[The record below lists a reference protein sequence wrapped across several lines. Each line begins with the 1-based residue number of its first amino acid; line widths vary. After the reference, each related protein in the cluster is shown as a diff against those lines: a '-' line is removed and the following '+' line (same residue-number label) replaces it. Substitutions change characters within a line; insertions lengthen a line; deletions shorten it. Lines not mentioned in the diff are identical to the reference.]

1 MSELSV
7 EVSDLTKIY
16 RAGLKKNRVTALKNF
31 SLNVSSG
38 NIFGLLGPNGAG
50 KTTLIKIL
58 LGITFP
64 TDGNARILGESIYN
78 FEIKKRVG
86 YLPENH
92 RFPPY
97 FTADQL
103 LKFVAEIT
111 GYESKN
117 INTRIDELLD
127 LVKMHRWKKT
137 KIKKYSK
144 GMMQRIGLAQSL
156 INDPDLIFLD
166 EPTDGVDPIG
176 RKEIRDILSELKSQG
191 KTIFVNSH
199 LLSEVELIS
208 DRVAILNKGELITE
222 GTVEDITTNKEL
234 YKISFDSSIPSD
246 LMDNSLKEYSLR
258 NVENNSYTVKVN
270 DISSLNKF
278 IDEVRKLN
286 LNIHSIVPQRSSLE
300 EMFITLIKE
309 SDEKNNK

>member
-1 MSELSV
+1 MSEISV
-7 EVSDLTKIY
+7 DVKNLTKIY

-31 SLNVSSG
+31 SLSVESG

-50 KTTLIKIL
+50 KTTLVKVL

-64 TDGNARILGESIYN
+64 TDGDAKLLGESIYN
-78 FEIKKRVG
+78 FQVRQRIG

-97 FTADQL
+97 FTAEQL
-103 LKFVAEIT
+103 LKFVAELT
-111 GYESKN
+111 GYDNKN
-117 INTRIDELLD
+117 INLRIDELLE
-127 LVKMHRWKKT
+127 LVKMLRWKKT

-144 GMMQRIGLAQSL
+144 GMMQRIGLAQAL

-176 RKEIRDILSELKSQG
+176 RKEIRDILSELKSKG

-234 YKISFDSSIPSD
+234 YKISFDSPVPESLIEND
-246 LMDNSLKEYSLR
+246 LREFSVR
-258 NVENNSYTVKVN
+258 AGENYSYTLKVN

-278 IDEVRKLN
+278 IDEVRKHN

>member
-1 MSELSV
+1 MNELSV
-7 EVSDLTKIY
+7 EVNGLTKIY

-31 SLNVSSG
+31 NLSVTCG

-50 KTTLIKIL
+50 KTTLVKIL

-64 TDGNARILGESIYN
+64 TDGSAKVLEESIYN
-78 FEIKKRVG
+78 YEIRKRVG

-92 RFPPY
+92 RFPSY
-97 FTADQL
+97 FTAEQL
-103 LKFVAEIT
+103 LKFVAEMT
-111 GYESKN
+111 GYANSN
-117 INTRIDELLD
+117 LNTRIDELLD

-144 GMMQRIGLAQSL
+144 GMMQRIGLAQAL

-234 YKISFDSSIPSD
+234 YKISFDDKLPGSMLENELKDYSVRTSD
-246 LMDNSLKEYSLR
+246 
-258 NVENNSYTVKVN
+258 NNSYSIKVN
-270 DISSLNKF
+270 DISSLNRF
-278 IDEVRKLN
+278 IDEVRKHN
-286 LNIHSIVPQRSSLE
+286 LNIYSIVPQRSSLE